1 MNDAERAGH
10 RTMLVIS
17 YDFPPA
23 ARVGVHRTLKYCRHL
38 SSHRWLPVVLTCRPS
53 SGSFVDDGLC
63 RRIPAEVEVHRTA
76 DFDPERW
83 LVKMSR
89 PRTRSVPAPAVSEPA
104 RGAAARPAPR
114 GALAGLKHAIIS
126 LLARSPDSNVFWLAF
141 ALPRGIWILLTRKV
155 SLIYSTS
162 PPHSSH
168 IGAFLLAKLSGKP
181 HVVDFRDPWHA
192 GDRASRLSRIKR
204 AIVRNAAKVI
214 CVSQGE
220 RDELRAE
227 FPDLREEHFT
237 YITNGYDPSDAVADG
252 PALEPSPSLTLIHA
266 GTIYSGIAG
275 EFFEALERLVAEDP
289 VTARSIHVHLL
300 GWIAA
305 EYAGTVARLEAA
317 GIVKAQGLRP
327 HRATLRMLRAS
338 DALVILLGG
347 TSFLPSHIPAKV
359 FEYLHAGK
367 PILAIAAEGELARI
381 VRQSGLGIV
390 VPPHSVD
397 GVVGELRALLGEHAA
412 GRLARSPNHPY
423 IRSFEGAA
431 LTARLASVLDGVVR
445 VRLERRRPGGGP

>member
-1 MNDAERAGH
+1 MARPDRCPCH
-10 RTMLVIS
+10 KTILVVS

-23 ARVGVHRTLKYCRHL
+23 ARVGVHRTLKYCRYL

-53 SGSFVDDGLC
+53 SGSFVDEGLC
-63 RRIPAEVEVHRTA
+63 GRIPAEVEVHRTA
-76 DFDPERW
+76 DFDPGRW

-89 PRTRSVPAPAVSEPA
+89 LGQRSVPARAVR
-104 RGAAARPAPR
+104 RGP
-114 GALAGLKHAIIS
+114 LAGLKRAIVP
-126 LLARSPDSNVFWLAF
+126 LLARSPDSNVFWLLF
-141 ALPRGIWILLTRKV
+141 ALPRGVWILLTRKV

-168 IGAFLLAKLSGKP
+168 IGAFLLARLSGKP
-181 HVVDFRDPWHA
+181 HVLDFRDPWHA

-227 FPDLREEHFT
+227 FPELREEHFT

-252 PALEPSPSLTLIHA
+252 PALEPSPPLTLIHA
-266 GTIYSGIAG
+266 GTIYPGIAG
-275 EFFEALERLVAEDP
+275 EFFQALERLVAEDP
-289 VTARSIHVHLL
+289 VTARSIHVQLL

-305 EYAGTVARLEAA
+305 EYTGTVARLEAA
-317 GIVKAQGLRP
+317 GIVEAQGLRP
-327 HRATLRMLRAS
+327 HGATLRMLRAS
-338 DALVILLGG
+338 HALVILLGG
-347 TSFLPSHIPAKV
+347 KSFRPSHIPAKV

-397 GVVGELRALLGEHAA
+397 GVVGTLRALLAEHAA
-412 GRLARSPNHPY
+412 GRLARSPNLPY
-423 IRSFEGAA
+423 IRGFEGAA
-431 LTARLASVLDGVVR
+431 LTERLVSVLDGAVR
-445 VRLERRRPGGGP
+445 VRLERR